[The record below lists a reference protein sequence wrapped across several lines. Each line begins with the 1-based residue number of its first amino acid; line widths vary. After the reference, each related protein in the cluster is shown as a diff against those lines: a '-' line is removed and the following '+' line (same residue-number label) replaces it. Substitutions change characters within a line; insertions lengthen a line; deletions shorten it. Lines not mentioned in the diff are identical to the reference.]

1 MRRVSLVACIVGL
14 GLALAPRV
22 AGAADAAPPAPSAG
36 GAGKG
41 DPNAAADHYSRGAK
55 ALEDG
60 DAAAAVGELTASLA
74 AKPSLRAYLSR
85 AEAEVKLGRFDDAR
99 ADYEAAL
106 RLEPTTHK
114 RAAIE
119 HWLHDLA
126 TGTRTRLAIASTPPG
141 ATVYLDLKAAGQ
153 RGVTPVVLPTPPGR
167 HRVILELD
175 GYEPFVAR
183 EVNAVENAETPLQA
197 TLVIKGC
204 DLRVTATPATATIA
218 LDGAAPLPSPLTAR
232 VRGGEHTLAFA
243 APANAGRLPRQ
254 RTVRCEVGTSVEV
267 DQTLEPLPPAR
278 IVVALPPGGRVRVD
292 GRDATTPA
300 LVAAGD
306 HALTVE
312 APDRAPWQTT
322 LHVDAG
328 QDLRIQ
334 PRLDARPRAGNKKW
348 LLIGGGIAVAGLAI
362 GLGVG
367 LGVGLSGDAAPVG
380 HFGGFH
386 IFGATVGGGSK

>member
-1 MRRVSLVACIVGL
+1 MRRVSLLAGL
-14 GLALAPRV
+14 VWLGFALAPRV
-22 AGAADAAPPAPSAG
+22 AFAADA
-36 GAGKG
+36 

-60 DAAAAVGELTASLA
+60 DAAAAVTELTASLA

-141 ATVYLDLKAAGQ
+141 ATVYVDLKAAGK

-183 EVNAVENAETPLQA
+183 EVNAVENAETPLMA
-197 TLVIKGC
+197 TLDVKGC
-204 DLRVTATPATATIA
+204 DLRATATPATATIA
-218 LDGAAPLPSPLTAR
+218 LDGGAPLPSPLTAR
-232 VRGGEHTLAFA
+232 VRGGEHALAFA
-243 APANAGRLPRQ
+243 APDRLPRQ
-254 RTVRCEVGTSVEV
+254 KTIRCEIGTPLDVAE
-267 DQTLEPLPPAR
+267 TLEPLPPAR

-292 GRDATTPA
+292 GRDAATPA
-300 LVAAGD
+300 LVAAGE
-306 HALTVE
+306 HSLAVE

-328 QDLRIQ
+328 QDIRIE
-334 PRLDARPRAGNKKW
+334 PRLDARPRRNNKKW
-348 LLIGGGIAVAGLAI
+348 LLIGGGIAVAGIAI

-367 LGVGLSGDAAPVG
+367 LGVGLSDDAAPVG